1 LAFVAHVLSLPAGVP
16 LAVIVGLV
24 RKQPTMAVVGAA
36 LIVAFVALHLTRARR
51 GTKELV
57 EEIARNP
64 FKPKRVPK
72 YPDSGLLG

>member
-1 LAFVAHVLSLPAGVP
+1 M
-16 LAVIVGLV
+16 IVGLV

-72 YPDSGLLG
+72 DPDSGLLG

>member
-1 LAFVAHVLSLPAGVP
+1 MAFVAHVLSLPAGVP

-24 RKQPTMAVVGAA
+24 RKQPTTAVVGAA
-36 LIVAFVALHLTRARR
+36 LIVVFVALHLTRARR